1 VTGRRWALV
10 LGSSSGFGGAT
21 AVRLAGEGYDIFG
34 VHLDRRQTQP
44 LADEVKATIEATGRR
59 AIFFNKNCSDPQN
72 RADVVAAMR
81 ATLEG
86 KERIHVLMHSIAFG
100 IVKPYLG
107 ESAASADDL
116 RLTCEV
122 MGNDVVYWAQALVA
136 EDLLGS
142 PGRIFAM
149 TSEGDRRVWKGYG
162 PVSAAKCCLESNIR
176 QLAVE
181 LAPRGVTANC
191 ILAGVTDTPA
201 LRKIPGHEAMIEGS
215 LRRNP
220 HGRLTRPDDV
230 AGLIALLCDD
240 RAGWVTGS
248 VIACDGGETIGA

>member
-1 VTGRRWALV
+1 MPARWALV
-10 LGSSSGFGGAT
+10 LGASSGFGAAT
-21 AVRLAGEGYDIFG
+21 ALRLAKIGYDIVG

-44 LADEVKATIEATGRR
+44 LADEVKANIEAAGRR
-59 AIFFNKNCSDPQN
+59 AIFFNKNCAAAEN
-72 RADVVAAMR
+72 RAEVIAAIRAALGQDERVHVV
-81 ATLEG
+81 
-86 KERIHVLMHSIAFG
+86 MHSIAFG

-107 ESAASADDL
+107 EGAATQEDIQ
-116 RLTCEV
+116 LTCEV
-122 MGNDVVYWAQALVA
+122 MGNDVVYWVQALVNA
-136 EDLLGS
+136 DLLGS

-162 PVSAAKCCLESNIR
+162 PVSAAKCVLESNIR

-201 LRKIPGHEAMIEGS
+201 LRKIPGNEAMVEGS

-230 AGLIALLCDD
+230 AAFISLLCDD
-240 RAGWVTGS
+240 RAAWVTGA
-248 VIACDGGETIGA
+248 VLACDGGETVAS